1 MNPIKHRKLWYSISL
16 LVIAPGAIALLLWG
30 LKPSI
35 DFSGGTLIEIEGT
48 KDKGMI
54 QELIEKSK
62 IEGSTITITENG
74 ATIRAKL
81 IAENIHKSF
90 KAELDKVE
98 GAKELRV
105 ETVGPAVSKEITR
118 NAFISVAL
126 ASLLIVFYVAYSFR
140 RVPKPASSWE
150 FGIAAIIALI
160 HDVLIVTG
168 VFAILGHFFGVEID
182 ILFITAILTV
192 VGFSV
197 HDTIVI
203 FDRIR
208 ENLIRNTGESFE
220 EIVDRSIL
228 EMLPRTLST
237 SFLVWIILLILFL
250 FGGETTKYF
259 VLAILIGIFSGTY
272 SSILNASPL
281 LVTWQGFKRKRK

>member
-1 MNPIKHRKLWYSISL
+1 MSLIQYRKYWYIISL
-16 LVIAPGAIALLLWG
+16 LFIAPGAIALLLWG
-30 LKPSI
+30 LKLSI
-35 DFSGGTLIEIEGT
+35 DFTGGTLIEIDGT
-48 KDKGMI
+48 KDKGKI
-54 QELIEKSK
+54 QEIVNAAK
-62 IEGSTITITENG
+62 IEEATITITENG
-74 ATIRAKL
+74 AMIRAKL
-81 IAENIHKSF
+81 IDENIHKSF
-90 KAELDKVE
+90 KSELDKVE

-126 ASLLIVFYVAYSFR
+126 ASLLIVLYVAYSFR

-160 HDVLIVTG
+160 HDVLVVTG
-168 VFAILGHFFGVEID
+168 VFAILGHFFGIEID

-208 ENLIRNTGESFE
+208 ENLIKNTGESFE
-220 EIVDRSIL
+220 EIVDRSVT

-237 SFLVWIILLILFL
+237 SFLVWIILVILFL
-250 FGGETTKYF
+250 FGGESTKYF

-281 LVTWQGFKRKRK
+281 LVSWQNFKQKRR